1 MESRST
7 EQHRNRH
14 KSLVH
19 KFLGIA
25 SRAALSEECSML
37 VDSVL
42 DSLSKQVDDKAPANL
57 CQAQADTEPPNASLH
72 TAKLKK
78 KETQKR
84 GSRQT
89 RSWTEKGRPKKI
101 RKEPTKV

>member
-1 MESRST
+1 LEDPRF
-7 EQHRNRH
+7 EHRNRH
-14 KSLVH
+14 KFFVH

-25 SRAALSEECSML
+25 PRAALSEECSML

-42 DSLSKQVDDKAPANL
+42 DRLSKQVDDKDPANL
-57 CQAQADTEPPNASLH
+57 CQAHAATETPNASLH

-84 GSRQT
+84 GSR
-89 RSWTEKGRPKKI
+89 
-101 RKEPTKV
+101 